1 MAYVKSLTTALAV
14 LFIAGC
20 SPAPK
25 NPKPLPAPPPPPAKT
40 ESDPF
45 SKQLNRARDAPTI
58 VDEHA
63 AKTRD
68 AVDNEERADS
78 HP

>member
-1 MAYVKSLTTALAV
+1 MAYVKSLTTALSV

-20 SPAPK
+20 SPA
-25 NPKPLPAPPPPPAKT
+25 PKPLPAPPPPPAKT
-40 ESDPF
+40 ESDPW
-45 SKQLNRARDAPTI
+45 SRQLNRARDAQAI

-68 AVDNEERADS
+68 AIDNQERGDS

>member
-1 MAYVKSLTTALAV
+1 MAYVKSLTTALSV

-20 SPAPK
+20 SPT
-25 NPKPLPAPPPPPAKT
+25 PKPLPARPPPPAKT
-40 ESDPF
+40 ESNPL
-45 SKQLNRARDAPTI
+45 SRQLDRARDAQTI

-68 AVDNEERADS
+68 AIDDQERGDS